1 MDNNIKNSIISNNF
15 ETIYL
20 VDWDDTLFP
29 TDFCN
34 KNSINLKNP
43 SDIDNYKLFFI
54 ELDKSILN
62 VLEKLKS
69 LGTIYI
75 ITNASIIW
83 IKNCLEIL
91 PKTKKYIMNNKIR
104 IISARDIYS
113 NINDSPLQWKILTFQ
128 NVIDIIMNN
137 NNNKNNNN
145 ILNIM
150 SLGDATYEY
159 YGLLNL
165 DEYLQKKHKNNN
177 YLLKSVKFIDK
188 PSFEQIID
196 QLNVLLKNIDSITN
210 KFDYVDIKFDSVK

>member
-1 MDNNIKNSIISNNF
+1 MVNNSF

-20 VDWDDTLFP
+20 IDWDDTMFP

-54 ELDKSILN
+54 ELDKSILS
-62 VLEKLKS
+62 VLEKLNS

-75 ITNASIIW
+75 ITNASLLW

-91 PKTKKYIMNNKIR
+91 PKTKKYIMNNNIR

-113 NINDSPLQWKILTFQ
+113 SLNDSPLQWKILTFQ
-128 NVIDIIMNN
+128 NVIDIIMKN
-137 NNNKNNNN
+137 NNNKN
-145 ILNIM
+145 ILNIH

-159 YGLLNL
+159 YSLLNL
-165 DEYLQKKHKNNN
+165 DDYLNKKHKNNN

-188 PSFEQIID
+188 PTFEQIID
-196 QLNVLLKNIDSITN
+196 QLNVLLKNIDNITKQFN
-210 KFDYVDIKFDSVK
+210 YVDIKFDSIKH

>member
-1 MDNNIKNSIISNNF
+1 MDNNKTNNSNKKNNF

-20 VDWDDTLFP
+20 VDWDDTMFP
-29 TDFCN
+29 TGFCN
-34 KNSINLKNP
+34 KNNINLKNP
-43 SDIDNYKLFFI
+43 TDIDNYKLFFI

-62 VLEKLKS
+62 ILEKLKS

-91 PKTKKYIMNNKIR
+91 PNTKKYIMNNKIR

-113 NINDSPLQWKILTFQ
+113 SLNDSPLEWKILTFQ
-128 NVIDIIMNN
+128 NVIDIIMKN
-137 NNNKNNNN
+137 NNNKN
-145 ILNIM
+145 ILNIH

-165 DEYLQKKHKNNN
+165 DEYLQKKYKNNN
-177 YLLKSVKFIDK
+177 YLLKSVKFMDR
-188 PSFEQIID
+188 PTFEQIID
-196 QLNVLLKNIDSITN
+196 QLNVLNKNIDNITN
-210 KFDYVDIKFDSVK
+210 KFDYIDIKFDNIS